1 MKKIWLLL
9 FNLTLIAWFFS
20 FLKVDICRW
29 AEDLMEKAFTP
40 AREYDTIVDMWN
52 TKNAV
57 WNEVLRDWVSVS
69 IWWEK
74 LVNTNKEAPL
84 IVRITKLLLRLTI
97 VLAITMVIYSGINY
111 ILQST
116 SGGDTKWST
125 KNLMLIAWWIIVALL
140 SLAIIQLINSFAV
153 NSLNIESFTPATE
166 NTQTDTGANNP
177 TGWGWGGGWGGHT
190 LQKQQ

>member
-1 MKKIWLLL
+1 MRKIISL
-9 FNLTLIAWFFS
+9 FIFNIIVFVWIFS
-20 FLKVDICRW
+20 FLRSDICLW

-57 WNEVLRDWVSVS
+57 GNEVLKDGVSVS
-69 IWWEK
+69 ISFDDGISADRK
-74 LVNTNKEAPL
+74 IPL
-84 IVRITKLLLRLTI
+84 IVRITKFLLRITV
-97 VLAITMVIYSGINY
+97 VLAISMVIYSGISY

-125 KNLMLIAWWIIVALL
+125 KNIALIVWWLILALM

-153 NSLNIESFTPATE
+153 KSLTF
-166 NTQTDTGANNP
+166 
-177 TGWGWGGGWGGHT
+177 
-190 LQKQQ
+190 

>member
-1 MKKIWLLL
+1 MRKFISLFMLNIIVFVWL
-9 FNLTLIAWFFS
+9 FS
-20 FLKVDICRW
+20 FLSSNICLW

-57 WNEVLRDWVSVS
+57 GNEVLKDGVSVS
-69 IWWEK
+69 VSFEK
-74 LVNTNKEAPL
+74 DKDLISADRKTPL
-84 IVRITKLLLRLTI
+84 IVRITKFLLRITV

-125 KNLMLIAWWIIVALL
+125 KNIALIVWWLVLALM

-153 NSLNIESFTPATE
+153 KSLTF
-166 NTQTDTGANNP
+166 
-177 TGWGWGGGWGGHT
+177 
-190 LQKQQ
+190 